1 MAFCAHAILGRE
13 VLVVE
18 DATKDKRFVNNPL
31 VTGAPNIRFYA
42 GAPLC
47 TNEGFRIGT
56 LCAID
61 YAPHGFTKA
70 QKQVLTDLAQVVV
83 DEMELRSAVKKSV
96 EEIAARKRLEEAHC
110 ESEERL
116 RAILNFVPVAIN
128 VKDLNGRYQLINQEH
143 QKTYGVD
150 PETDIGKTSLVI
162 SQKHARKTRK
172 FERNLLESGEAS
184 LEFENKVPD
193 SQGRERDI
201 LVRKAPLKD
210 LSNENIGI
218 ITVSLDVTERKRA
231 EEEIKKLNEDLEER
245 VEDRT
250 RELQKSEALFR
261 AVVNHSPTKIH
272 IKDMDGRYTLINREA
287 GKLYGVTGDE
297 GLGKTSADLF
307 SKEDMAAFK
316 AHDKA
321 VLESGQAK
329 EEEEKFN
336 LDGSV
341 RTYLTTKFPIFNQDG
356 LVGTGAIGTDI
367 TGRKEAE
374 GALLESED
382 LLNSIIENVPVALLI
397 KGPNHVVERANSTYL
412 NWYGFDEGTMEG
424 RRSDEIEGFQPAEE
438 VEKMNAQER
447 EVLTTGTKLVRQ
459 VERPFADGQIHTINI
474 TKFPVYD
481 QQDNITKVGSVGFD
495 LTEQVQANRA
505 KSEFLANMS
514 HDLRTPLNAIIGFSD
529 FISQQYFG
537 PIGEKY
543 QEYAKDIHSS
553 GELLLSLVNDIL
565 DLSAIESGK
574 QSLSKENISITDVV
588 TECEMIIKERAQS
601 IGVDL
606 VMKAPKAPP
615 SLYADRRAMTQ
626 ILLNLLTNSI
636 KYTPEGGK
644 VTLRATAS
652 NEHHTI
658 EVSDT
663 GMGIPADKI
672 TTVTDPFVKG
682 DADPHKSQESTG
694 LGLAIVKSLVERHD
708 GELDIKSTVGKGTT
722 VTVTIPNGAA

>member
-1 MAFCAHAILGRE
+1 
-13 VLVVE
+13 
-18 DATKDKRFVNNPL
+18 
-31 VTGAPNIRFYA
+31 
-42 GAPLC
+42 
-47 TNEGFRIGT
+47 
-56 LCAID
+56 
-61 YAPHGFTKA
+61 
-70 QKQVLTDLAQVVV
+70 
-83 DEMELRSAVKKSV
+83 
-96 EEIAARKRLEEAHC
+96 
-110 ESEERL
+110 
-116 RAILNFVPVAIN
+116 
-128 VKDLNGRYQLINQEH
+128 
-143 QKTYGVD
+143 
-150 PETDIGKTSLVI
+150 
-162 SQKHARKTRK
+162 
-172 FERNLLESGEAS
+172 
-184 LEFENKVPD
+184 
-193 SQGRERDI
+193 
-201 LVRKAPLKD
+201 
-210 LSNENIGI
+210 
-218 ITVSLDVTERKRA
+218 
-231 EEEIKKLNEDLEER
+231 
-245 VEDRT
+245 
-250 RELQKSEALFR
+250 
-261 AVVNHSPTKIH
+261 
-272 IKDMDGRYTLINREA
+272 
-287 GKLYGVTGDE
+287 
-297 GLGKTSADLF
+297 
-307 SKEDMAAFK
+307 
-316 AHDKA
+316 
-321 VLESGQAK
+321 
-329 EEEEKFN
+329 
-336 LDGSV
+336 
-341 RTYLTTKFPIFNQDG
+341 
-356 LVGTGAIGTDI
+356 
-367 TGRKEAE
+367 
-374 GALLESED
+374 
-382 LLNSIIENVPVALLI
+382 
-397 KGPNHVVERANSTYL
+397 
-412 NWYGFDEGTMEG
+412 
-424 RRSDEIEGFQPAEE
+424 
-438 VEKMNAQER
+438 MNAQER

-682 DADPHKSQESTG
+682 EADPHKSQESTG